1 MACLNESD
9 LQGYLEES
17 GPTPLRL
24 MVESHLVSC
33 ARCRAAFDRAVATHQ
48 RVNVWLSELSS
59 PAEDIVVNTN
69 SALAALRSRIFTP
82 VAPVVTVTAEDH
94 LARLLAP
101 DTEIPWYRSISENVR
116 EFIHPE
122 KLPPLELTSRPV
134 EVKDIWGKGTSPKA
148 LASSVLLQGAAVA
161 ALFFLVTTP
170 AVKKAIQTAVLMEP
184 PPPPKPVQPKPNQG
198 GGGGS
203 RSPLPPVKAE
213 LPKPAPKQFVPP
225 LVTIEHPALVM
236 DASLIAPPDAWAA
249 PTGAIGNPLGQ
260 IGGGGGF
267 GSGGG
272 IGNGK
277 GNGIGNGNGSGA
289 GGGNGG
295 GVYSVGNGTTAPSV
309 LTKVDPEY
317 SEEARKAKYSGSVM
331 LSIVV
336 NTDGKAEQIQVVKS
350 LGMGLDEKAI
360 EAVQKWRFLPGK
372 NKGVPVKVKAQIEV
386 NFRLL

>member
-1 MACLNESD
+1 M
-9 LQGYLEES
+9 
-17 GPTPLRL
+17 
-24 MVESHLVSC
+24 
-33 ARCRAAFDRAVATHQ
+33 
-48 RVNVWLSELSS
+48 
-59 PAEDIVVNTN
+59 
-69 SALAALRSRIFTP
+69 SRIAEP
-82 VAPVVTVTAEDH
+82 VYVSADDH

-101 DTEIPWYRSISENVR
+101 DTEIPWYKSIYENVR
-116 EFIHPE
+116 DVIRPE
-122 KLPPLELTSRPV
+122 KLPPLELTSKPV
-134 EVKDIWGKGTSPKA
+134 VVKDIWGRGTSVRA
-148 LASSVLLQGAAVA
+148 LASSVLFQGALVA
-161 ALFFLVTTP
+161 ALMLIGTNDKVQ
-170 AVKKAIQTAVLMEP
+170 KAIKNVILIAPTPV
-184 PPPPKPVQPKPNQG
+184 KPIEAKPNQG

-203 RSPLPPVKAE
+203 RSPLPALKAQ

-272 IGNGK
+272 IGNGR
-277 GNGIGNGNGSGA
+277 GSGIGNGNGSGY
-289 GGGNGG
+289 GGGSGG

-336 NTDGKAEQIQVVKS
+336 NTDGKAEEIHVVKS

-360 EAVQKWRFLPGK
+360 EAVQKWRFKPGT
-372 NKGVPVKVKAQIEV
+372 NKGQPVKVRAQIEV

>member
-33 ARCRAAFDRAVATHQ
+33 PRCRAAFDRAVATHQ

-59 PAEDIVVNTN
+59 PAEDATVNIG
-69 SALAALRSRIFTP
+69 SALAALRSRIATP
-82 VAPVVTVTAEDH
+82 ITVVTAEDH

-101 DTEIPWYRSISENVR
+101 DTEIPWYKSIFENIR
-116 EFIHPE
+116 EFVHPE
-122 KLPPLELTSRPV
+122 KLPPLEITSRPV

-148 LASSVLLQGAAVA
+148 LASSVFLQAAVVA
-161 ALFFLVTTP
+161 ALFFLVTNP
-170 AVKKAIQTAVLMEP
+170 VIKKKLIDTALVAP
-184 PPPPKPVQPKPNQG
+184 PPPPKPVTPKPNQG
-198 GGGGS
+198 GGGGA

-225 LVTIEHPALVM
+225 LVTIQHPALVM

-272 IGNGK
+272 IGNGR

-295 GVYSVGNGTTAPSV
+295 GVYSVGNGTTPPTV
-309 LTKVDPEY
+309 LSKVDPEY

>member
-33 ARCRAAFDRAVATHQ
+33 VQCRAAFDRAVATHQ

-59 PAEDIVVNTN
+59 PAEDAVVNVH
-69 SALAALRSRIFTP
+69 SALAALRSRIA
-82 VAPVVTVTAEDH
+82 APFAGVTAEDH

-101 DTEIPWYRSISENVR
+101 DTEIPWYKSIFENIR
-116 EFIHPE
+116 EFVHPQE
-122 KLPPLELTSRPV
+122 LPPLELTSKPV
-134 EVKDIWGKGTSPKA
+134 AVKDIWGQGTSPRA
-148 LASSVLLQGAAVA
+148 LASSVVFQGALVA
-161 ALFFLVTTP
+161 ALLLLSTNAKVQ
-170 AVKKAIQTAVLMEP
+170 KAITNVVLMAP
-184 PPPPKPVQPKPNQG
+184 PPPPKPVPAKPNQG
-198 GGGGS
+198 GGGGA

-236 DASLIAPPDAWAA
+236 DASLIAAPDAWTA

-272 IGNGK
+272 IGNGR
-277 GNGIGNGNGSGA
+277 GSGIGNGSGGGR

-295 GVYSVGNGTTAPSV
+295 GVYAVGIGTTPPSV
-309 LTKVDPEY
+309 LSKVDPEY

-336 NTDGKAEQIQVVKS
+336 NTDGKAEQITVVKS

-372 NKGVPVKVKAQIEV
+372 NQGVPVKVRANIEV

>member
-1 MACLNESD
+1 MSESQQNHHHYD
-9 LQGYLEES
+9 AEVAVHDAQGNVKM
-17 GPTPLRL
+17 R
-24 MVESHLVSC
+24 VE
-33 ARCRAAFDRAVATHQ
+33 AD
-48 RVNVWLSELSS
+48 
-59 PAEDIVVNTN
+59 
-69 SALAALRSRIFTP
+69 
-82 VAPVVTVTAEDH
+82 DH
-94 LARLLAP
+94 LSRLLAP
-101 DTEIPWYRSISENVR
+101 DTEVPWYKSIVENIK
-116 EFIHPE
+116 EMIQPE
-122 KLPPLELTSRPV
+122 KLPPLELTSKPV
-134 EVKDIWGKGTSPKA
+134 AVKDIWGQGTNPKA
-148 LASSVLLQGAAVA
+148 LASSVLLQAAVVA
-161 ALFFLVTTP
+161 VLFFLVTTP
-170 AVKKAIQTAVLMEP
+170 AIKKALTNTVLLAP
-184 PPPPKPVQPKPNQG
+184 TPPPKPVQPKPNQG

-203 RSPLPPVKAE
+203 RSPLPALKAQ

-272 IGNGK
+272 IGNGR
-277 GNGIGNGNGSGA
+277 GSGIGNGNGSGA

-295 GVYSVGNGTTAPSV
+295 GVYSVGNGTTPPSV
-309 LTKVDPEY
+309 LSKVDPEY

-336 NTDGKAEQIQVVKS
+336 NTDGKAEQIAVVKS

-360 EAVQKWRFLPGK
+360 EAVQKWRFKPGM
-372 NKGVPVKVKAQIEV
+372 NKGVPVKVRAQIEV

>member
-1 MACLNESD
+1 MSESQQNHHHYD
-9 LQGYLEES
+9 AEVAVHDAQGNVKM
-17 GPTPLRL
+17 R
-24 MVESHLVSC
+24 VE
-33 ARCRAAFDRAVATHQ
+33 AD
-48 RVNVWLSELSS
+48 
-59 PAEDIVVNTN
+59 
-69 SALAALRSRIFTP
+69 
-82 VAPVVTVTAEDH
+82 DH
-94 LARLLAP
+94 LSRLLAP
-101 DTEIPWYRSISENVR
+101 DTEIPWYKSIVENVK
-116 EFIHPE
+116 ELIQPE
-122 KLPPLELTSRPV
+122 KLPPLELTSKPV
-134 EVKDIWGKGTSPKA
+134 AVKDIWGQGTSPKA
-148 LASSVLLQGAAVA
+148 LASSVLLQAAVVA
-161 ALFFLVTTP
+161 VLFFLVTTP
-170 AVKKAIQTAVLMEP
+170 AIKKAITNTVLMAP
-184 PPPPKPVQPKPNQG
+184 PPPPKPVTAKPNQG

-203 RSPLPPVKAE
+203 RSPLPPLKAQ

-272 IGNGK
+272 IGNGR

-295 GVYSVGNGTTAPSV
+295 GVYSVGNGTTPPSV
-309 LTKVDPEY
+309 LSKVDPEY

-336 NTDGKAEQIQVVKS
+336 NTDGKAEQIAVVKS
-350 LGMGLDEKAI
+350 LGMRLDEKAI
-360 EAVQKWRFLPGK
+360 EAVQKWRFKPGT
-372 NKGVPVKVKAQIEV
+372 NKGVPVKVRAQIEV

>member
-1 MACLNESD
+1 MSESQQHHHHYD
-9 LQGYLEES
+9 AEVAVHDAQGNVKM
-17 GPTPLRL
+17 R
-24 MVESHLVSC
+24 VE
-33 ARCRAAFDRAVATHQ
+33 AD
-48 RVNVWLSELSS
+48 
-59 PAEDIVVNTN
+59 
-69 SALAALRSRIFTP
+69 
-82 VAPVVTVTAEDH
+82 DH
-94 LARLLAP
+94 LSRLLAP
-101 DTEIPWYRSISENVR
+101 DTEIPWYKSIVENVK
-116 EFIHPE
+116 ELISPE
-122 KLPPLELTSRPV
+122 KLPPLEITSKPV

-148 LASSVLLQGAAVA
+148 LASSVALQAAVVA

-170 AVKKAIQTAVLMEP
+170 AIKKKLIDTVLMAP
-184 PPPPKPVQPKPNQG
+184 PPPPKAVKPLPNQG
-198 GGGGS
+198 GGGGA

-225 LVTIEHPALVM
+225 LVTIAHPALVM

-295 GVYSVGNGTTAPSV
+295 GVYAVGNGTTAPTV
-309 LTKVDPEY
+309 LSKVDPEY

-336 NTDGKAEQIQVVKS
+336 NTDGKAEQITVTKS

-360 EAVQKWRFLPGK
+360 EAVKQWRFLPGK

>member
-24 MVESHLVSC
+24 MVENHMVSC

-48 RVNVWLSELSS
+48 RVNVWMSELSS
-59 PAEDIVVNTN
+59 PAEDAPIDTRA
-69 SALAALRSRIFTP
+69 ALATVMARIASP
-82 VAPVVTVTAEDH
+82 VPSSITADDH

-101 DTEIPWYRSISENVR
+101 DTEIPWYKSIVQNLR
-116 EFIHPE
+116 DAIHPE
-122 KLPPLELTSRPV
+122 KLPPLELTSKPV
-134 EVKDIWGKGTSPKA
+134 AVKDIWGQGTSVRA
-148 LASSVLLQGAAVA
+148 LASSVLFQGALVA
-161 ALFFLVTTP
+161 ALMLLGTNEKVQ
-170 AVKKAIQTAVLMEP
+170 KAITNVVLMAP
-184 PPPPKPVQPKPNQG
+184 TPPPKPVQPKPNQG

-203 RSPLPPVKAE
+203 RSPLPALKAQ

-272 IGNGK
+272 IGNGR
-277 GNGIGNGNGSGA
+277 
-289 GGGNGG
+289 GNGG
-295 GVYSVGNGTTAPSV
+295 GVYSVGNGITPPSV

-336 NTDGKAEQIQVVKS
+336 NTDGKAEEIKVVKS

-360 EAVQKWRFLPGK
+360 EAVQKWRFVPGK
-372 NKGVPVKVKAQIEV
+372 NKGMPVKVRAQIEV

>member
-1 MACLNESD
+1 MSESQQNHHQYD
-9 LQGYLEES
+9 AEGAVHDAQGNVKMRLE
-17 GPTPLRL
+17 
-24 MVESHLVSC
+24 
-33 ARCRAAFDRAVATHQ
+33 AD
-48 RVNVWLSELSS
+48 
-59 PAEDIVVNTN
+59 
-69 SALAALRSRIFTP
+69 
-82 VAPVVTVTAEDH
+82 DH

-101 DTEIPWYRSISENVR
+101 DTEIPWYKSIVENIR
-116 EFIHPE
+116 ELISPE
-122 KLPPLELTSRPV
+122 KLPPLELTSKPV
-134 EVKDIWGKGTSPKA
+134 EVKDIWGKGTNPKA
-148 LASSVLLQGAAVA
+148 LASSVLFQIGIVA
-161 ALFFLVTTP
+161 ILLLVGTNKT
-170 AVKKAIQTAVLMEP
+170 VQKMVTNVVLVAP
-184 PPPPKPVQPKPNQG
+184 PPPPKPVPAKPNQG

-295 GVYSVGNGTTAPSV
+295 GVYSVGNGTTPPSV
-309 LTKVDPEY
+309 LSKVDPEY

-336 NTDGKAEQIQVVKS
+336 NTDGKAEDIKVVKS

-360 EAVQKWRFLPGK
+360 EAVQKWRFIPGK
-372 NKGVPVKVKAQIEV
+372 NKGVAVKVRAQIEV

>member
-17 GPTPLRL
+17 GPTPLRQL
-24 MVESHLVSC
+24 VENHMVSC
-33 ARCRAAFDRAVATHQ
+33 ADCRAAFDRLVATHQ

-59 PAEDIVVNTN
+59 PADDVPVN
-69 SALAALRSRIFTP
+69 APAALQLVLNRIANTP
-82 VAPVVTVTAEDH
+82 AAPPTVTAEDH

-101 DTEIPWYRSISENVR
+101 DTEIPWYKTIYGNIRDFVR
-116 EFIHPE
+116 PPE
-122 KLPPLELTSRPV
+122 LPPLVLTSKPV
-134 EVKDIWGKGTSPKA
+134 AVKDIWGDGTNPRRVA
-148 LASSVLLQGAAVA
+148 ASVLVHGAIFATLIMIGTNDKVQ
-161 ALFFLVTTP
+161 
-170 AVKKAIQTAVLMEP
+170 KAIKNVVLVEP
-184 PPPPKPVQPKPNQG
+184 PPPVKTVKTEIKNAG
-198 GGGGS
+198 GGQ

-213 LPKPAPKQFVPP
+213 LPRPAPKVFTPP
-225 LVTIEHPALVM
+225 LVTIEHPALTM
-236 DASLIAPPDAWAA
+236 DASLIAAPDAWAA
-249 PTGAIGNPLGQ
+249 PTGAIGNPLGA

-272 IGNGK
+272 LGNGR
-277 GNGIGNGNGSGA
+277 GTGIGNGNGSGV
-289 GGGNGG
+289 GGNGNG
-295 GVYSVGNGTTAPSV
+295 IYSVGNGTTPPTV

-336 NTDGKAEQIQVVKS
+336 NTDGKAEDIKVVKS

-360 EAVQKWRFLPGK
+360 EAVQKWRFTPGK
-372 NKGVPVKVKAQIEV
+372 NKGIPVKVRAQIEV

>member
-24 MVESHLVSC
+24 MAESHLVSC
-33 ARCRAAFDRAVATHQ
+33 ATCRAAFDRTVATHQ

-59 PAEDIVVNTN
+59 PAENLAVNTN
-69 SALAALRSRIFTP
+69 AAFAALQSRIA
-82 VAPVVTVTAEDH
+82 APVPAVTAEDH

-101 DTEIPWYRSISENVR
+101 DTEIPWYKSIFENIR
-116 EFIHPE
+116 EFVHPE
-122 KLPPLELTSRPV
+122 ELPPLELTSRPV
-134 EVKDIWGKGTSPKA
+134 AVKDIWGQGTSRKA
-148 LASSVLLQGAAVA
+148 LASSVLFQCAAVA
-161 ALFFLVTTP
+161 ALVLLGTNAKVQ
-170 AVKKAIQTAVLMEP
+170 KAITNVVLMSP
-184 PPPPKPVQPKPNQG
+184 PPPPKPVQAKPNQG

-203 RSPLPPVKAE
+203 RSPLPPLKAE

-272 IGNGK
+272 IGNGR

-295 GVYSVGNGTTAPSV
+295 GVYSLGNGTTPPSV
-309 LTKVDPEY
+309 LSKVDPEY
-317 SEEARKAKYSGSVM
+317 SEEARKAKYSGSVV

-336 NTDGKAEQIQVVKS
+336 NTDGKAEEIKVVKS

-360 EAVQKWRFLPGK
+360 EAVQKWRFIPGK
-372 NKGVPVKVKAQIEV
+372 NKGVAVKVRAQIEV